1 MFKKFVIFSQIIFSI
16 FLFLIIFW
24 KSKNYSF
31 SLNDYYLKFYIF
43 AFLILIIA
51 LLLLIANDEIFKI
64 YLISVLTIVLCL
76 YSAEF
81 YFYKKDKILEKFS
94 PNYIYQLKTS
104 PDLIKKFKYDFTP
117 PYYKYLQTSK
127 NLEIYPEI
135 SKTFVEVDKETL
147 YVPGSVSNKKI
158 LFCNENG
165 YYPIVKSDKYGF
177 INDNN
182 LWSKEKSH
190 LIIVGDSW
198 MSTACHNYDDG
209 VAGQFKQKLNEKEIN
224 LFPIT
229 LSHGN
234 VGPLIQLA
242 NIVEYIKKTNPKVI
256 LWVYYN
262 GNDFSDLEREYQ
274 NSILRKYLDDDN
286 FTQNL
291 AEKNNLITKKLTLRF
306 QNKDYA
312 KKLYNIGHYKF
323 LDFIKLIKFRGRIIN
338 YKNTF
343 SNINNTKM
351 FAIFKKTILRAN
363 EIANRKNSEFYFVY
377 LPTTWAI
384 DNLSDIDDTNYLKIK
399 KFLITEN
406 IKLIDFNEKLKSH
419 PDPKSLMPF
428 RTHGH
433 FNKSGVNFFAEEVLS
448 KLNYN

>member
-1 MFKKFVIFSQIIFSI
+1 M
-16 FLFLIIFW
+16 
-24 KSKNYSF
+24 
-31 SLNDYYLKFYIF
+31 
-43 AFLILIIA
+43 ILIIA

-135 SKTFVEVDKETL
+135 SKTFVEVDKEIL

-158 LFCNENG
+158 LYCNENG
-165 YYPIVKSDKYGF
+165 YYPIVKTDKYGF

-190 LIIVGDSW
+190 LIIVGNSW

-274 NSILRKYLDDDN
+274 NSILRKYLDDNN

-312 KKLYNIGHYKF
+312 KQIYNIGHYKF

-338 YKNTF
+338 FKNTF
-343 SNINNTKM
+343 SNVNNTKM